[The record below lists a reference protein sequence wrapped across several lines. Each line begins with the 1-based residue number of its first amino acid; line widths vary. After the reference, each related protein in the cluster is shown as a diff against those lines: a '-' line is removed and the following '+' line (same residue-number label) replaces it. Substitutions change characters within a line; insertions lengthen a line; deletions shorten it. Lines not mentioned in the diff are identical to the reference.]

1 MARWGGCLRASNA
14 SAILIATITITITAI
29 RTITVIVV
37 LIIREVEGDL
47 RGWHFTVGS
56 LVNIHDVS
64 AATPHAARQAGI
76 HTPPATQGRPHTYWA
91 LRDPAGDATV
101 VSSCTA
107 DSGWTRP
114 ELAAS
119 EEAGGL
125 WDARDE
131 VAPARRKVS
140 TALLPPSVDAAAR
153 SIKCPI
159 VCGVSTSTH
168 THTQPH
174 TQVMHLWAVRDPQ
187 EGDMQGQT
195 THRDGQLIHTSAV
208 D

>member
-1 MARWGGCLRASNA
+1 MARWGGCSRTSNA
-14 SAILIATITITITAI
+14 GALLIATITITITVTVI
-29 RTITVIVV
+29 VITIVV

-47 RGWHFTVGS
+47 RGWHFTIGS

-64 AATPHAARQAGI
+64 AATQRAARQAGI

-114 ELAAS
+114 VLAAS

-125 WDARDE
+125 WDARGE
-131 VAPARRKVS
+131 VAPANGETSKGANRANTDGCS
-140 TALLPPSVDAAAR
+140 LSLAAAANAWRDICSNLRR
-153 SIKCPI
+153 S
-159 VCGVSTSTH
+159 
-168 THTQPH
+168 
-174 TQVMHLWAVRDPQ
+174 
-187 EGDMQGQT
+187 
-195 THRDGQLIHTSAV
+195 
-208 D
+208 